1 MTARNDDDRPR
12 TLAQPGRA
20 GGRRKPPPPTFD
32 GGQEQPAP
40 RPQTARGSG
49 RSTSPVPPDA
59 VPPPPPGA
67 QPIGRVPVARVPAS
81 EVRPAQPAPQEGTPQ
96 RGRGTPPPRREAPE
110 RPPTT
115 SPNAAPVLT
124 KRPPPFTVRVSQ
136 FLWVMSLLAGGI
148 AVVYLFVIRED
159 QVPLIADSVRT
170 VAEGRSDETYTAA
183 ADIIFWSVFGIAVGL
198 LLWQIVL
205 LVSFSNRKPNVRWW
219 QLATVVAQILLFL
232 LSLEIIAVGD
242 NGPLVR
248 QVLLAQWG
256 LALIALLFSTFRGA
270 LQWTARRHDIRRA
283 GEDGGSE
290 F

>member
-1 MTARNDDDRPR
+1 
-12 TLAQPGRA
+12 
-20 GGRRKPPPPTFD
+20 
-32 GGQEQPAP
+32 
-40 RPQTARGSG
+40 
-49 RSTSPVPPDA
+49 
-59 VPPPPPGA
+59 
-67 QPIGRVPVARVPAS
+67 
-81 EVRPAQPAPQEGTPQ
+81 
-96 RGRGTPPPRREAPE
+96 
-110 RPPTT
+110 
-115 SPNAAPVLT
+115 
-124 KRPPPFTVRVSQ
+124 VSQ

-159 QVPLIADSVRT
+159 QVPLIADVVRT

-183 ADIIFWSVFGIAVGL
+183 ADIIFWSVFGLAVGL

-219 QLATVVAQILLFL
+219 QLATVAAQILLFL

-248 QVLLAQWG
+248 QVFLAQWG
-256 LALIALLFSTFRGA
+256 IALVALLFSTFRGA

-283 GEDGGSE
+283 GEDGGSD

>member
-20 GGRRKPPPPTFD
+20 GGRRKPPPPTFED
-32 GGQEQPAP
+32 PPPERAA
-40 RPQTARGSG
+40 AR
-49 RSTSPVPPDA
+49 RPVPPSA
-59 VPPPPPGA
+59 PPPPPGA

-81 EVRPAQPAPQEGTPQ
+81 EVHPAHPAPQESPQ

-124 KRPPPFTVRVSQ
+124 KLPPPFTVRVSQ

-159 QVPLIADSVRT
+159 QVPLIADVVRT

-183 ADIIFWSVFGIAVGL
+183 ADIIFWSVFGLAVGL

-219 QLATVVAQILLFL
+219 QLATVAAQILLFL

-248 QVLLAQWG
+248 QVFLAQWG
-256 LALIALLFSTFRGA
+256 IALVALLFSTFRGA

-283 GEDGGSE
+283 GEDGGSG

>member
-20 GGRRKPPPPTFD
+20 GGRRKPPPPTFGD
-32 GGQEQPAP
+32 PPPE
-40 RPQTARGSG
+40 RTAAR
-49 RSTSPVPPDA
+49 RPVPPSA
-59 VPPPPPGA
+59 PPPPPGA

-81 EVRPAQPAPQEGTPQ
+81 EVHPAQPAPQESPQ

-124 KRPPPFTVRVSQ
+124 KLPPPFTVRVSQ

-159 QVPLIADSVRT
+159 QVPLIADVVRT

-183 ADIIFWSVFGIAVGL
+183 ADIIFWSVFGLAVGL

-219 QLATVVAQILLFL
+219 QLATVAAQILLFL

-248 QVLLAQWG
+248 QVFLAQWG
-256 LALIALLFSTFRGA
+256 IALVALLFSTFRGA

-283 GEDGGSE
+283 GEDGGSG

>member
-20 GGRRKPPPPTFD
+20 VGRRKPPPPTFED
-32 GGQEQPAP
+32 PPPERAA
-40 RPQTARGSG
+40 AR
-49 RSTSPVPPDA
+49 RPVPPSA
-59 VPPPPPGA
+59 PPPPPGA
-67 QPIGRVPVARVPAS
+67 QPIGRVPVASVPAS
-81 EVRPAQPAPQEGTPQ
+81 EVHPAQPAPQESPQ
-96 RGRGTPPPRREAPE
+96 RGRGTPLPRREAPE

-124 KRPPPFTVRVSQ
+124 KLPPPFTVRVSQ

-159 QVPLIADSVRT
+159 QVPLIADVVRT

-183 ADIIFWSVFGIAVGL
+183 ADIIFWSVFGLAVGL

-219 QLATVVAQILLFL
+219 QLATVAAQILLFL

-248 QVLLAQWG
+248 QVFLAQWG
-256 LALIALLFSTFRGA
+256 IALVALLFSTFRGA

-283 GEDGGSE
+283 GEDGGSD